1 MALTKERINEIAF
14 FVLMDKMEH
23 EGLPLKPKEVK
34 RAVINN
40 AKKSGIPTNEVAE
53 FAKVMFE
60 ELYKKTIAE
69 FDKVI
74 EKEKRQG

>member
-34 RAVINN
+34 RAVIYN

-53 FAKVMFE
+53 FA
-60 ELYKKTIAE
+60 
-69 FDKVI
+69 
-74 EKEKRQG
+74 